1 MSLNLIDISSYQEGI
16 NLDAVFASNPLD
28 GAIIKATEGQSYVNP
43 SCDKWVQ
50 YCIRTN
56 RPWGFYHYLASHDP
70 VAEAKYFV
78 KHCTNYFHDGLP
90 AADYEGSIVATYG
103 TYYLR
108 RWLETVYAETG
119 VRPLVY
125 CNLSTIQA
133 DVNGF
138 RSIAEDGYPLWL
150 AQWIGNITGFQ
161 PNPPQKG
168 SFEPF
173 KKLWVHQYTDRGNL
187 NQFSGALDLDI
198 FYGTEEDWHQLAG
211 KTPQPAPQPT
221 PEPAE
226 DWLLDW
232 IEYLETEKTRI
243 QTKIDELKGRRSK

>member
-16 NLDAVFASNPLD
+16 NLEAVFASNPLD

-78 KHCTNYFHDGLP
+78 KHCMNYFHDGLP

-150 AQWIGNITGFQ
+150 AQWIGNITNFQ

-168 SFEPF
+168 SYEPF

>member
-1 MSLNLIDISSYQEGI
+1 MSLNLIDISSHQEGI
-16 NLDAVFASNPLD
+16 NLETVFSFNPLD
-28 GAIIKATEGQSYVNP
+28 GIIVKSTEGQGYVNP

-50 YCIRTN
+50 WCIRN
-56 RPWGFYHYLASHDP
+56 GKPWGFYHYLNSHDP

-78 KHCTNYFHDGLP
+78 KHCMNYFHDGLP

-103 TYYLR
+103 TNYLR

-168 SFEPF
+168 SYEPF